1 MAVIT
6 SIKREIMALGAG
18 PFQEFCDCLLI
29 KMGYEHF
36 VSLGLEAGTTN
47 TTKGTPDSYSR
58 NENGKFILVEYST
71 VKTRAYKKIKE
82 DLEKCFDT
90 AKTGIK
96 TEDIEK
102 IIYCHR
108 NTNLKPGDIKNL
120 HEFCNKRGVLFEIYG
135 LDDLANKVLNEYPSI
150 AKEYLGLAISTNQI
164 QNVDDFIRNYD
175 ANKMMAPLNTEFQYR
190 EEELASIISALGEN
204 NAVILTGKPGVGKTR
219 LALEAAKTFSKS
231 NEYALLC
238 IRNKGL
244 EIYDDLVKAMEKPGK
259 YLVFIDD
266 ANELKGLKHIL
277 DYLNLEN
284 YTVKLILTVRD
295 YVKDQVISTVTGYIQ
310 PYTINILKFSDK
322 EVEGFLK
329 EIFGITNIEYVQ
341 QIIHIAEGNPRMAYM
356 AGELAVKE
364 QTLSSISNAAELCNN
379 YYERFLNDSI
389 GNDREMCLAAGI
401 LSAVKNVSFDKLSS
415 LKEVLETIDM
425 SESQFRKA
433 LQRLSQLEVVEM
445 YENKAARF
453 SDQCFANYMLYYVF
467 YSKKLMPLSE
477 MIKVGYQYNGRA
489 IVEAVNT
496 ILNIFYSKNV
506 FEYCKE
512 QILLVWKCFEE
523 KKDST
528 YLNFVKDFHVFRPE
542 KAIIIAK
549 DMIDRMPN
557 EKIDLG
563 HVRFNR
569 NGYCYES
576 NYLNYLTG
584 FDYQKENLSCALE
597 LLMIFCQKNEKALV
611 AGEKWLE
618 SSYGIDINSQR
629 NDYLTQQTVSSF
641 LLNQLNSPNDAIETI
656 SYQWAKYALD
666 FNFNA
671 PGMWHHNSYT
681 LICNM
686 SLWCT
691 NGLKK
696 LRRDCWRILI
706 TLAKKDEWKEKILK
720 FLNDYSR
727 KIREDTDLDV
737 FTYDMEYLEK
747 LLLEVESNQPGY
759 LKILRR
765 ILENT
770 EKSDIKLNE
779 SWSERFENFEWKIF
793 ELLEYNNMGIGDDFD
808 KYEKDREMRLINF
821 GKTIT
826 QEELPNFV
834 KTVNMILT
842 DPIIRQEDD
851 YYINSGMDLI
861 AQQFDDEKL
870 CVFVKNYIMYGDQ
883 LSVYPIVILERLHN
897 IFDASVLLTKL
908 KESSFPSKNE
918 WLYLFFETLPEEQI
932 TVNMVN
938 EFLDYLKDDSDR
950 LIKSSSYRN
959 LKFLENFRKIEP
971 NIYPLACNIIFEKR
985 AYSEF
990 MVNIY
995 LSTLF
1000 IEYTAENLKT
1010 LFDSN
1015 PLLLQNIYFY
1025 CLKSQSGF
1033 KPKLSYLKVFLGLD
1047 DSCLEKFSDYFWDE
1061 ALHNLTSDHS
1071 YDFLWKS
1078 EHYVKYVDYLLEHA
1092 PRTKYLYWAERFS
1105 HVFAVE
1111 NRNRVVDEHQ
1121 CLWIKHIIVGN
1132 AHSDSII
1139 DIFEFIR
1146 ELNEDLR
1153 RFAVKIFLENNNDL
1167 EVFKKIHLF
1176 ASVQSATN
1184 SFIPVYQEEITF
1196 LESLFQYMNGIEFL
1210 EHREYLQR
1218 CIENRKEKIE
1228 TDRLREFEER
1238 L

>member
-1 MAVIT
+1 M
-6 SIKREIMALGAG
+6 
-18 PFQEFCDCLLI
+18 
-29 KMGYEHF
+29 
-36 VSLGLEAGTTN
+36 
-47 TTKGTPDSYSR
+47 
-58 NENGKFILVEYST
+58 
-71 VKTRAYKKIKE
+71 
-82 DLEKCFDT
+82 
-90 AKTGIK
+90 
-96 TEDIEK
+96 
-102 IIYCHR
+102 
-108 NTNLKPGDIKNL
+108 
-120 HEFCNKRGVLFEIYG
+120 
-135 LDDLANKVLNEYPSI
+135 
-150 AKEYLGLAISTNQI
+150 
-164 QNVDDFIRNYD
+164 
-175 ANKMMAPLNTEFQYR
+175 
-190 EEELASIISALGEN
+190 
-204 NAVILTGKPGVGKTR
+204 
-219 LALEAAKTFSKS
+219 
-231 NEYALLC
+231 
-238 IRNKGL
+238 
-244 EIYDDLVKAMEKPGK
+244 
-259 YLVFIDD
+259 
-266 ANELKGLKHIL
+266 
-277 DYLNLEN
+277 
-284 YTVKLILTVRD
+284 
-295 YVKDQVISTVTGYIQ
+295 
-310 PYTINILKFSDK
+310 
-322 EVEGFLK
+322 
-329 EIFGITNIEYVQ
+329 
-341 QIIHIAEGNPRMAYM
+341 
-356 AGELAVKE
+356 
-364 QTLSSISNAAELCNN
+364 
-379 YYERFLNDSI
+379 
-389 GNDREMCLAAGI
+389 
-401 LSAVKNVSFDKLSS
+401 
-415 LKEVLETIDM
+415 
-425 SESQFRKA
+425 
-433 LQRLSQLEVVEM
+433 
-445 YENKAARF
+445 
-453 SDQCFANYMLYYVF
+453 
-467 YSKKLMPLSE
+467 
-477 MIKVGYQYNGRA
+477 
-489 IVEAVNT
+489 
-496 ILNIFYSKNV
+496 
-506 FEYCKE
+506 
-512 QILLVWKCFEE
+512 
-523 KKDST
+523 
-528 YLNFVKDFHVFRPE
+528 
-542 KAIIIAK
+542 
-549 DMIDRMPN
+549 
-557 EKIDLG
+557 
-563 HVRFNR
+563 
-569 NGYCYES
+569 
-576 NYLNYLTG
+576 
-584 FDYQKENLSCALE
+584 
-597 LLMIFCQKNEKALV
+597 
-611 AGEKWLE
+611 
-618 SSYGIDINSQR
+618 
-629 NDYLTQQTVSSF
+629 
-641 LLNQLNSPNDAIETI
+641 
-656 SYQWAKYALD
+656 
-666 FNFNA
+666 
-671 PGMWHHNSYT
+671 
-681 LICNM
+681 
-686 SLWCT
+686 
-691 NGLKK
+691 
-696 LRRDCWRILI
+696 
-706 TLAKKDEWKEKILK
+706 
-720 FLNDYSR
+720 
-727 KIREDTDLDV
+727 
-737 FTYDMEYLEK
+737 
-747 LLLEVESNQPGY
+747 ESNQPGY

-1000 IEYTAENLKT
+1000 IEYTAEDLKT

-1121 CLWIKHIIVGN
+1121 CLWIKHIIAEN

-1153 RFAVKIFLENNNDL
+1153 RFAVKIFLENNNDP